1 MEGECDPSV
10 QIQHNATYETINK
23 TMVATL
29 VNHNE
34 MFLNDITNFIKEA
47 FSLDIQNRSPTYS
60 LLEIDKYL
68 LDRHY
73 ESKCPENL
81 QLEVNTLLEVTLF
94 SSKCNNR

>member
-1 MEGECDPSV
+1 M
-10 QIQHNATYETINK
+10 YETINK

-60 LLEIDKYL
+60 VSAGN
-68 LDRHY
+68 R
-73 ESKCPENL
+73 
-81 QLEVNTLLEVTLF
+81 QVFVGQTL
-94 SSKCNNR
+94 